1 MAPARRSHLY
11 SGTEIRAGLTTA
23 LGQVIAGDHVLIT
36 HHGKP
41 VAALIGL
48 EAYQQLTA
56 AAPPASQESVM
67 QVISVYN
74 QAGGAG
80 KTTIT
85 MNLGYALKE
94 RGYRVLLIDM
104 DPQASLTRWL
114 GLLTPGAAQPSPPAE
129 KLSRTAFHVLSDPD
143 EALPEPLHAF
153 GLDVIPANSKLSAG
167 DSLLY
172 SERERLTY
180 LRRAIRAQ
188 GGYDFVL
195 LDGPP
200 GRSALAL
207 AAVAASDQ
215 LIIPINVSKSMDN
228 LGNVGEFLR
237 EARTF
242 SPDLNVLALTMHSF
256 MANTRHHQ
264 DMLRTVT
271 EQLSAIAPAT
281 TPITHKSTLY
291 NDAALYQQPVAVYAP
306 QKSPRKE
313 FDTLAGEVL
322 ALLNMP
328 ESLEVAR

>member
-1 MAPARRSHLY
+1 MAPPRRSHLY
-11 SGTEIRAGLTTA
+11 SGTEIRAELTAA
-23 LGQVIAGDHVLIT
+23 LEQVMAGDHVLIT
-36 HHGKP
+36 RHGKP

-48 EAYQQLTA
+48 GAYQQLTA
-56 AAPPASQESVM
+56 PVSPAPQETVM

-85 MNLGYALKE
+85 MNLGYALKQ
-94 RGYRVLLIDM
+94 RGFRVLLIDM

-114 GLLTPGAAQPSPPAE
+114 GLLTPTAEHPVPPAE
-129 KLSRTAFHVLSDPD
+129 KLSRTVFQVLSDPD
-143 EALPEPLHAF
+143 EALPEPLSAF

-180 LRRAIRAQ
+180 LRRAIRAR

-237 EARTF
+237 EARQF
-242 SPDLNVLALTMHSF
+242 SPDLSVLSLTMHSF

-264 DMLRTVT
+264 EMLKTVT

-281 TPITHKSTLY
+281 TPITHKATLY

-306 QKSPRKE
+306 HKSPRTE
-313 FDTLAGEVL
+313 FDTLADEIL
-322 ALLNMP
+322 ILLQMP
-328 ESLEVAR
+328 ERPEMVR